1 MAGMAHGSRRAYRTG
16 RRVRV
21 SKNTRNEPLFESL
34 LGVTIVSPNG
44 APRFGGLLSGRP
56 DAVIELIALLKA

>member
-21 SKNTRNEPLFESL
+21 SKNTRNEPLFEFL
-34 LGVTIVSPNG
+34 LDVAIV
-44 APRFGGLLSGRP
+44 
-56 DAVIELIALLKA
+56 